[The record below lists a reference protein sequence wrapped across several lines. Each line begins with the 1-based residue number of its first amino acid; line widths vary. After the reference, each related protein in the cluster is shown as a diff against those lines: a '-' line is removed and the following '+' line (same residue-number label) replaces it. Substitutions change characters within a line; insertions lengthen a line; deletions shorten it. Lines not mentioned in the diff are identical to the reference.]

1 LSASAR
7 IETIHA
13 REVLDSR
20 GRPTVEVEIGVAG
33 GWTGSAIVPSG
44 ASTGSHEA
52 IELRDRDSRRLR
64 GRGVRCA
71 VENVSRLIAPRLI
84 GQDAADQAAIDALLV
99 ALDGTP
105 DKSRLGANAIL
116 GVSLAAARAAASAMH
131 LPLWRYLGQGRVLP
145 IPMINIISGGLHA
158 SHNLDFQDFMIIPIG
173 AASYSQA
180 LEMSLEAHWAVH
192 DLLMERGLS
201 TLKADEGGFGPALP
215 DNRAALDL
223 LMAAVERAGYRPGEE
238 IAFALDVAA
247 THFYRPE
254 YGRYDLASDGRM
266 CDASELIDLLAGWV
280 ADYPIV
286 SIEDGLAEDDWA
298 GWRELT
304 DRLGHTLQLVGD
316 DLFTTNPQRVRQGIG
331 LGIANAVLVK
341 MNQIGTLTETLEVI
355 RLAREAGYRTVI
367 SARSGETEDS
377 TIADLAVATSAGQIK
392 IGSLAQSERLA
403 KYNQLLRIE
412 EALGAEA
419 QFAQWR
425 DLLPAGA

>member
-1 LSASAR
+1 MNASAR
-7 IETIHA
+7 IEAIHA

-20 GRPTVEVEIGVAG
+20 GQPTIEVEIGTAG

-52 IELRDRDSRRLR
+52 VELRDRDPRRLR

-71 VENVSRLIAPRLI
+71 VDNVNNCIGPRLI
-84 GQDAADQAAIDALLV
+84 GQDAANQAAIDAFLIS
-99 ALDGTP
+99 LDGTP

-116 GVSLAAARAAASAMH
+116 GVSLAAARVAASVMR
-131 LPLWRYLGQGRVLP
+131 LPLWRYLGQGKVLP
-145 IPMINIISGGLHA
+145 LPMINVISGGLHA
-158 SHNLDFQDFMIIPIG
+158 SHNLDFQDFMIMPVG
-173 AASYSQA
+173 AASYAQA
-180 LEMSLEAHWAVH
+180 LEMSLEVHWVVH
-192 DLLMERGLS
+192 DLLLERGLS

-215 DNRAALDL
+215 GNRAALDL
-223 LMAAVERAGYRPGEE
+223 LMAAVECAGYRPGEE

-254 YGRYDLASDGRM
+254 NGRYDLASEGRM
-266 CDASELIDLLAGWV
+266 CEVSELIDLLAGWV
-280 ADYPIV
+280 TEYPII

-298 GWRELT
+298 GWGDLT
-304 DRLGHTLQLVGD
+304 DRLGNTVQLVGD
-316 DLFTTNPQRVRQGIG
+316 DLFTTHPQRVRRGIG
-331 LGIANAVLVK
+331 QGIANAVLVK
-341 MNQIGTLTETLEVI
+341 MNQIGTMTETLEVI
-355 RLAREAGYRTVI
+355 RLAQEAGYRPII

-377 TIADLAVATSAGQIK
+377 TIADLAVAMSAGQIK

-419 QFAQWR
+419 EFARWK